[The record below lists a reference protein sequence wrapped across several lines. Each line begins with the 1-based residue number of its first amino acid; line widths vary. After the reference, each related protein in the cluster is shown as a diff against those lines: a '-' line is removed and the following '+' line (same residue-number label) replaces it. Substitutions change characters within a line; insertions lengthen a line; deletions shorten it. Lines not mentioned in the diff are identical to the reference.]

1 MEDYLPIP
9 QISHMPFIFQNNA
22 KCTYF
27 QPKIYLRV
35 PKMYLVNNVLENQIW
50 AVPLLNM
57 GKPGSSHFRDPPL
70 ILEESPL
77 KSEAVLIKY

>member
-35 PKMYLVNNVLENQIW
+35 AKMYLVNNVLEN
-50 AVPLLNM
+50 
-57 GKPGSSHFRDPPL
+57 
-70 ILEESPL
+70 
-77 KSEAVLIKY
+77 